1 MGNYLSDSGPNFKA
15 GEVKLNSIPEY
26 QYNKDMKKELKA
38 GHVKKEDL
46 AELYESMLVIRE
58 FEEMILK
65 LKNGAY
71 EILSDYEYRGPTHLS
86 IGQEATAAGV
96 CSALNITDEITST
109 HRGHG
114 DSIAK
119 GFHAIKRMTEAQLK
133 ARCPEFSALSGDALL
148 EAVLEDHIFRTIAE
162 LFGKE
167 AGYGKGRGGG
177 MHIADFRVGHLGANA
192 IVGGGI
198 PIIRAVREGLAGN
211 EIQQIHGILN
221 GTCNYILTRM
231 ENEGRP
237 FDEILADAQKLGYAE
252 ADPSLD
258 IDGFDTAHKAC
269 ILSALA
275 YGFQPSLDQVQV
287 EGIRNLSGKDVQ
299 YAADFGYRIKL
310 LAVVAK
316 HDADIEVGVHPTLVP
331 FDHMLA
337 SVNGVFNAAMVRG
350 DMVGDTMFYGRGA
363 GRLPTASTVVGDI
376 GDIARNMA
384 HGEVRYARAVPTYG
398 EGVTKLRAPG
408 DIVSR
413 FYLRFNVADKAGAF
427 GTMTTIL
434 GRNGV
439 SISAAAQKTANVDEK
454 GFVPVV
460 VLTHPAPAKAVDA
473 ALAEIREAGIL
484 NESPVKLRML

>member
-1 MGNYLSDSGPNFKA
+1 MAGGTESERKKMKEVGVGILGFGTVGAGVAEGLLRNRKVMAERLGVDIVLRKIADLDITTDRGVRVDPDVLTTDAQGVIADPSVNIIVETIGGTGIAKTFVLAALNAGKA
-15 GEVKLNSIPEY
+15 VVTANKKL
-26 QYNKDMKKELKA
+26 
-38 GHVKKEDL
+38 L
-46 AELYESMLVIRE
+46 AEY
-58 FEEMILK
+58 
-65 LKNGAY
+65 
-71 EILSDYEYRGPTHLS
+71 
-86 IGQEATAAGV
+86 
-96 CSALNITDEITST
+96 
-109 HRGHG
+109 
-114 DSIAK
+114 
-119 GFHAIKRMTEAQLK
+119 
-133 ARCPEFSALSGDALL
+133 
-148 EAVLEDHIFRTIAE
+148 
-162 LFGKE
+162 GKE
-167 AGYGKGRGGG
+167 IFDTAEKNNVDIY
-177 MHIADFRVGHLGANA
+177 FGAS
-192 IVGGGI
+192 VGGGI

-211 EIQQIHGILN
+211 EILQIHGILN

-231 ENEGRP
+231 ENEGKP
-237 FDEILADAQKLGYAE
+237 FDEVLADAQKLGYAE
-252 ADPSLD
+252 ANPSLD

-287 EGIRNLSGKDVQ
+287 EGIRNLSGLDVQ

-413 FYLRFNVADKAGAF
+413 FYLRFNVADKAGSF

-434 GRNGV
+434 GRHGV
-439 SISAAAQKTANVDEK
+439 SISAATQKRAESAET
-454 GFVPVV
+454 GFAPVV
-460 VLTHPAPAKAVDA
+460 VLTHPAPAKAIDA
-473 ALAEIREAGIL
+473 ALAEIREAGVRS
-484 NESPVKLRML
+484 EDPVKLRML